1 MKFILI
7 RRLHFTGH
15 LSTESFETFIP
26 FFFVI
31 TFLTIINIII
41 ITIIIIISL
50 QKHCMKCSVQ
60 RKPV

>member
-1 MKFILI
+1 MKFKKTALYRALVNRII
-7 RRLHFTGH
+7 WDFY
-15 LSTESFETFIP
+15 S

-41 ITIIIIISL
+41 ITIIIIIISL